1 MVEYA
6 QLTLMPE
13 VQARRI
19 LQAEAK
25 PITLTIVR
33 PVFCALG
40 CGKLRTL
47 RIRPIKDESELEV
60 LAGYD
65 GYERIER

>member
-1 MVEYA
+1 VDYA

-13 VQARRI
+13 VEARRM
-19 LQAEAK
+19 LQAERK

-33 PVFCALG
+33 PVISALG

-47 RIRPIKDESELEV
+47 RIRPINDESELEV
-60 LAGYD
+60 FAGYD